1 MKWMISMNTWITI
14 IFGTESVIQVFIE
27 IIHSTDEKKKNLI
40 YYFVDK
46 NILYRVHRWSI
57 ELHICV
63 IIYKWDY
70 LFLIVKKIKESIIVG
85 TKLWYF
91 NILNIF
97 EFLT

>member
-27 IIHSTDEKKKNLI
+27 IIHSIDEKKKNLV
-40 YYFVDK
+40 YFV
-46 NILYRVHRWSI
+46 NRISLYRVHRWLI

-70 LFLIVKKIKESIIVG
+70 LFLIVKKRRESIIVG

-91 NILNIF
+91 DILNIF